1 MEGSSARERRPGC
14 RHQPGTGHGE
24 WASPASSLGPPG
36 RRGPCRQGNP
46 GLPLTGCS
54 RSGEPHAGGEEV
66 AGGEVTS
73 GWGGVGSARA
83 SGKRQRARGG
93 LRSKEEGQTD
103 STDGF
108 LDPQPLPCFPSRGG
122 PHFPTPD
129 PSRACDLLW
138 PTDRGGRESCWFQAR
153 ASRGHVAAA
162 LSPGPLLHH
171 ETPGQLEDGRQGR
184 QGQRGRAT
192 AAEATLAQPTA
203 SQSPHVGD
211 SLQRAAGTPS

>member
-1 MEGSSARERRPGC
+1 MVSGLPQHLLRDPWEEGATPARESRPALNRVLWVQGATRR
-14 RHQPGTGHGE
+14 
-24 WASPASSLGPPG
+24 SY
-36 RRGPCRQGNP
+36 
-46 GLPLTGCS
+46 
-54 RSGEPHAGGEEV
+54 EV

-83 SGKRQRARGG
+83 SGKWQRARGV

-108 LDPQPLPCFPSRGG
+108 LDPQPLPCFPSGDG

-138 PTDRGGRESCWFQAR
+138 PTDQGGHESCWFQAQ
-153 ASRGHVAAA
+153 ASRGLVAAA

-171 ETPGQLEDGRQGR
+171 ETPGQ
-184 QGQRGRAT
+184 
-192 AAEATLAQPTA
+192 P
-203 SQSPHVGD
+203 
-211 SLQRAAGTPS
+211 AGG